1 MAGRKYRTP
10 YVQPRNLSSATR
22 RAGMHQASR
31 TSSLQRRILHESGW
45 RVSLPFLLLAGLI
58 IVRPSDSRKRERIIS
73 ISLSAR
79 RLSSIWAF
87 KAWRSD
93 HAAEGT
99 INRLI
104 ES

>member
-1 MAGRKYRTP
+1 MQGCTKQA
-10 YVQPRNLSSATR
+10 A
-22 RAGMHQASR
+22 RAVCNGAFSMN
-31 TSSLQRRILHESGW
+31 GW